1 MEPMQGVVLVHP
13 MMTDMA
19 DPVPPGPYRDQS
31 FTSLSVQHM
40 RMIGEAPIITDP
52 YAAEYAA
59 VFGHL
64 SSGSAFCLCDFLS
77 HERATH
83 YAQTWAKQ
91 LHIGFDSDRH
101 LAPDPDESRLSQP
114 QRHAILQGVEELMR
128 QGWLSDDPA
137 ADLATLP
144 NLLEAAHAARAALDS
159 ADSDPDPETAAQA
172 LDDALARFS
181 GKSKS
186 GKGMRPG

>member
-1 MEPMQGVVLVHP
+1 MTTLQDVVLVHP
-13 MMTDMA
+13 MMTDMN
-19 DPVPPGPYRDQS
+19 DPVPPGPYIGQS

-52 YAAEYAA
+52 ETVEYAA

-64 SSGSAFCLCDFLS
+64 PSGSAFCLCDFLS

-83 YAQTWAKQ
+83 YAQTWARQ
-91 LHIGFDSDRH
+91 LHIDFDSDKD
-101 LAPDPDESRLSQP
+101 LAPDAQESLLSHA
-114 QRHAILQGVEELMR
+114 QRNAIVETVEELLR
-128 QGWLSDDPA
+128 QGYLSDDPA

-181 GKSKS
+181 GKA